1 MEQLDKKMGLLIVI
15 LLSITL
21 ILIGG
26 SFLYKHNQARPHER
40 NPLYFA
46 IGIAFAGGGGQIISS
61 IALALLVPSHIL
73 THINEIKFRG
83 KLL

>member
-1 MEQLDKKMGLLIVI
+1 MESFDKKIGFLIV
-15 LLSITL
+15 LLLAIVL

-26 SFLYKHNQARPHER
+26 SFLYKHNQAHPHER

-61 IALALLVPSHIL
+61 IAWALLIPPHIR
-73 THINEIKFRG
+73 THINEIRFQG
-83 KLL
+83 KLW